1 MATKKP
7 TKTVDPKMP
16 APRGPAPKEVVE
28 KVTDRNGLTKVADK
42 QPKK

>member
-1 MATKKP
+1 MATKP

-28 KVTDRNGLTKVADK
+28 KVSKKNGLTDTT
-42 QPKK
+42 KKGK